1 MYCPYCGYKIENEK
15 AKFCPKCGHELPRKQ
30 ADNSS
35 LPPQME
41 NVAPTVPQ
49 TAPARQKKKR
59 GWGFMLLVIVVALAA
74 GGAVLFWRSSGAKD
88 TTVSATEKPSQLQNP
103 ENFASGESQSKNIS
117 QAINTP
123 SPIPVATPTPT
134 PTPIPTPTPTPIATQ
149 TPVVTELLQQSEYIL
164 PHSDTEQITLDQLQ
178 GLSSTEARIARNE
191 ILARHGRKF
200 KDQEL
205 QAHFDGCSWYT
216 GTVEADDFDYTVLS
230 PLEQQNVE
238 VIKEYEA
245 SLSQ

>member
-1 MYCPYCGYKIENEK
+1 MYCPYCGHKIENEK
-15 AKFCPKCGHELPRKQ
+15 AKFCPKCGHELPQKQ

-41 NVAPTVPQ
+41 NAAPTVPQ
-49 TAPARQKKKR
+49 AQATPAKQKKKR
-59 GWGFMLLVIVVALAA
+59 GWGLVLLVIAVAVAA
-74 GGAVLFWRSSGAKD
+74 GAAVLFWLSPGAKD
-88 TTVSATEKPSQLQNP
+88 TTVSATEKTSQLQDQGD
-103 ENFASGESQSKNIS
+103 FVSSESQSRNIP
-117 QAINTP
+117 QALNTP
-123 SPIPVATPTPT
+123 SPIPVVTPTPT
-134 PTPIPTPTPTPIATQ
+134 PAPTPIATR
-149 TPVVTELLQQSEYIL
+149 TPAATELPQQSEYIL

>member
-1 MYCPYCGYKIENEK
+1 MYCPYCGHKIENEK

-30 ADNSS
+30 TDNSS
-35 LPPQME
+35 LTPQME
-41 NVAPTVPQ
+41 NAVPTVPQ
-49 TAPARQKKKR
+49 AQAAPSKQKKRR
-59 GWGFMLLVIVVALAA
+59 GWFFLLLVIVLAVAA
-74 GGAVLFWRSSGAKD
+74 GAAVLFWLSPGAKD
-88 TTVSATEKPSQLQNP
+88 TTVSTTEKTSQLQDQGD
-103 ENFASGESQSKNIS
+103 FVSGESQARNIP

-134 PTPIPTPTPTPIATQ
+134 PVPTPVPTPIVTQ
-149 TPVVTELLQQSEYIL
+149 TPVATELPQQSEYIL

-216 GTVEADDFDYTVLS
+216 GTVEADDFDYMVLS

>member
-1 MYCPYCGYKIENEK
+1 M
-15 AKFCPKCGHELPRKQ
+15 FFL
-30 ADNSS
+30 
-35 LPPQME
+35 
-41 NVAPTVPQ
+41 
-49 TAPARQKKKR
+49 
-59 GWGFMLLVIVVALAA
+59 LLVIVLAVAA
-74 GGAVLFWRSSGAKD
+74 GAAVLFWLSPGAKD
-88 TTVSATEKPSQLQNP
+88 TTVSTTEKTSQLQDQGD
-103 ENFASGESQSKNIS
+103 FVSGESQARNIP

-123 SPIPVATPTPT
+123 LP
-134 PTPIPTPTPTPIATQ
+134 
-149 TPVVTELLQQSEYIL
+149 QQSEYIL

-216 GTVEADDFDYTVLS
+216 GTVEADDFDYMVLS